1 MWIILSLVNN
11 NFFFILVEK
20 VTLITQAEAPDSIV
34 TDAQATE
41 VSFHV

>member
-1 MWIILSLVNN
+1 
-11 NFFFILVEK
+11 LVEK

-41 VSFHV
+41 VRFHV